1 MWLLE
6 ASVRQAMEQAKQ
18 SGFMATVEQQIEYEA
33 RSISAAGGGSRIM
46 TVAGSTAEIA
56 VKGVIT
62 KSPDIM
68 AMLFGGGNTTYSDI
82 TTALAEASS
91 NPAIKDITMAIDS
104 PGGTVDGL
112 FDTLAAIEATPK
124 PVKAVVSNTAASAA
138 YAIAAQADEIV
149 ATNKAAR
156 FGSVG
161 IVATMGV
168 DDSVVRITSTEA
180 PKKAPDV
187 STDEGKAV
195 VREELDALHEI
206 FVDAIASGRGTT
218 TDKINA
224 DFGQGATLLASEAL
238 KRGMIDSL
246 MSADST
252 TTATSGNKQE
262 AINMDLNTLKAQHSD
277 VYAAAVQE
285 GVAQE
290 RDRVGAHLIMGQ
302 QAGAIETAIEACK
315 DGSEMTSTL
324 QATYMTAGMN
334 RADVKAREEDD
345 KGATAGNEIDAD
357 NQELAKEAAGSAILN
372 LAASNCGVE
381 LGA

>member
-6 ASVRQAMEQAKQ
+6 ASVRQAMEQAQK
-18 SGFMATVEQQIEYEA
+18 SGFNATVQQQIEYEA
-33 RSISAAGGGSRIM
+33 RSKSAEGGGSRIM
-46 TVAGSTAEIA
+46 AVTGSTAEIA

-82 TTALAEASS
+82 TMALAEANS
-91 NPAIKDITMAIDS
+91 NPSIKNITMAIDS
-104 PGGTVDGL
+104 PGGSVDGL
-112 FDTLAAIEATPK
+112 FDTLAAIEATSK
-124 PVKAVVSNTAASAA
+124 PVKALVSNTAASAA

-195 VREELDALHEI
+195 IREELDALHDI
-206 FVDAIASGRGTT
+206 FVDAIASGRGSTT
-218 TDKINA
+218 EKINA

-246 MSADST
+246 MTADST
-252 TTATSGNKQE
+252 TTAPRGNKQE
-262 AINMDLNTLKAQHSD
+262 AINMDLNTFKAQHSD

-345 KGATAGNEIDAD
+345 KGANAGDEIDTD
-357 NQELAKEAAGSAILN
+357 SQELAKVAAGESILN